1 MSTPPIERPNYFA
14 GEALLTDDFICEQ
27 QYHMAVQSI
36 NNSSLYTYGIASGLE
51 VHWDSA
57 QVHDQV
63 DVLPGMAIDSLGRQ
77 IILGAQQLVRFTDI
91 QPGASY
97 YLTISYA
104 EAYAD
109 YTVQPSGV
117 AGYKR
122 IVSQPL
128 IQPVLN
134 LKEPGL
140 NIVLAVVSF
149 SSLGT
154 INAINY
160 RASTAARRYVSST
173 LGGLTLIAEGAGLS
187 GNPVSSSQPAALDP
201 NDATI
206 YPRLLARL
214 DAAAQQVTLEIAA
227 SRTQFDGVLNTLD
240 NLGIGTSQPHA
251 NLEILPLAFDG
262 PGAISSDGQLVSFSA
277 PVSPFFQPGDVLRS
291 APPVTLLPDGS
302 MRFGLAQ
309 QRTIVKA
316 EPDKQMVTVDLAFDP
331 PLASIG
337 YTYQRAL
344 LARFGLDANASL
356 LEVGIDGSVG
366 LGPQA
371 SLKSGD
377 GTPGRHALSI
387 VPGGQVGIGLNDRDP
402 SCALDVG
409 GQISAA
415 SIATQSL
422 VAQGVVQAQSFV
434 GNGSQLEGLQTLSY
448 WTRETIGT
456 PTSNLYYNEG
466 NVGIRN
472 STPAGSLSVGGGQ
485 SVVGNGNITSLSNS
499 VIQGY
504 QSTFTQQV
512 SVGDLISIGSIVQL
526 KGVISEIVSDTEL
539 VLQQQFPVI
548 LTNSAYRYG
557 AADGSAPQSAAGTI
571 SSEGRTVRG
580 AGTSFTSK
588 CQVGGRLVIDSFQP
602 STSVA
607 QTRSVKKVDTATE
620 LSIDTAFA
628 LDLKD
633 SKYYLGDAEDPSP
646 GTISSSG
653 TTVTGT
659 GTDFTKL
666 PADATIRIDST
677 SALPEKM
684 RVKSVDSD
692 TQLTMILPDGTPI
705 QPDAQ
710 LFAITSVYQI
720 TPSLLAHFG
729 VDPNPDGTK
738 PPAMLVVTNEISDA
752 NSADQHNTVAINV
765 PLGQVQSRY
774 ALQVD
779 GDVNFTTGSIDADDL
794 TVKTLTATVSAEVL
808 GADKR
813 VLFHAGEAAPSGAKP
828 TLTVGGSAVTVTAL
842 AADSVTASGDITS
855 LATVKA
861 ARLDGDALSAGG
873 VSFAANG
880 SVQMLGARKVYTWAS
895 MQGDDKYRIYWET
908 AATDGYVMATVGQP
922 NPGGPEFLGVLTGS
936 TYEGP
941 TQTSFTYAMAFAQTF
956 ETPGKD
962 KMYLP
967 VPGSFTMPV
976 RQQEKWQVELSSTP
990 DDGTRPQVEFYWI
1003 PLGTG
1008 GAQAGHATMNA
1019 PGQPPSADTA
1029 ALSGNSLGAQ
1039 VEKLLQR
1046 MRGGGLPGMVA
1057 TSRRDVAQRM
1067 GDLTQV
1073 FGDATRMS
1081 PDAQARQ
1088 RFTDELAKIVCAP
1101 DTPPVHSTSDAFQE
1115 HVGTLIDAFEQALAR
1130 SFTGGERNLLADGVA
1145 ALVRINDTAGN
1156 RGDLQ
1161 LIRQNIG
1168 LFLENVQKVLNT
1180 QFDNG
1185 QLRMLTRALVRLV
1198 GDGSGADRV

>member
-77 IILGAQQLVRFTDI
+77 IILGAQQVVRFTDI

-371 SLKSGD
+371 SVKSGD

-387 VPGGQVGIGLNDRDP
+387 VPSGQVGIGLNDRDP
-402 SCALDVG
+402 ICALDVG

-539 VLQQQFPVI
+539 VLQQQFPLI
-548 LTNSAYRYG
+548 LTNSAYQYG

-571 SSEGRTVRG
+571 SSEGRTVKG

-729 VDPNPDGTK
+729 VDPNPDGAK

-842 AADSVTASGDITS
+842 AADSVTASGNITS
-855 LATVKA
+855 QATVQGQGLVA
-861 ARLDGDALSAGG
+861 DTLQAGPLQ
-873 VSFAANG
+873 VAANG
-880 SVQMLGARKVYTWAS
+880 SVALVGGRRGYSQNDLKGSGTEAKFEDVAL
-895 MQGDDKYRIYWET
+895 
-908 AATDGYVMATVGQP
+908 TDGFVMATIGSP
-922 NPGGPEFLGVLTGS
+922 TWTSNMAGVLSGYTFDTG
-936 TYEGP
+936 GN
-941 TQTSFTYAMAFAQTF
+941 QTGFTYATALAYQISQSTGKKSAQDIYI
-956 ETPGKD
+956 PA
-962 KMYLP
+962 
-967 VPGSFTMPV
+967 PGSFTMPV
-976 RQQEKWQVELSSTP
+976 RKGETWRVQLSWITAIGGQP
-990 DDGTRPQVEFYWI
+990 GVEFYWV
-1003 PLGTG
+1003 PLGSG
-1008 GAQAGHATMNA
+1008 SAGSNTVEAA
-1019 PGQPPSADTA
+1019 AVPP
-1029 ALSGNSLGAQ
+1029 
-1039 VEKLLQR
+1039 
-1046 MRGGGLPGMVA
+1046 GGGMAAQLERSLQDLREGRVGGMGEV
-1057 TSRRDVAQRM
+1057 SRQAIQQRM

-1073 FGDATRMS
+1073 FGDATHMS

-1101 DTPPVHSTSDAFQE
+1101 DTAPVRSTSDAFQE
-1115 HVGTLIDAFEQALAR
+1115 HVDTLIDAFEQALAR